1 MALLAA
7 TVGVLASVWPAL
19 FAGRIDAARTLTSGA
34 RAVMHP
40 RERRAQRLVV
50 GWQVAVAV
58 VLLAG
63 AALFV
68 RSVRTLDR
76 THVGFRA
83 DGLLSLE
90 VQSSFREPERA
101 DVFYET
107 LLARTREWPGVAAAG
122 AVYLRPLNGPIGND
136 TVPVLPGQEGLGEN
150 APWRRN
156 PRANLESLAPG
167 TFRALGVPLL
177 SGRDFGPADVAGA
190 GDVVI
195 VSASAAARY
204 WPGRDPIGQKL
215 VVAGQRRP
223 PAPDQ
228 LRWQTVVGVVG
239 DMRYRGLLDP
249 RLDIYLPA
257 AQSTMRVKDVLVR
270 VDGDPEPV
278 ITRIRAIAREL
289 DPGAWVGE
297 VALMSDAL
305 ARESAPW
312 RFAMRILLFF
322 GGLAAV
328 LATVGLVGVVWLVV
342 AMRRREL
349 GVRATLGATPAQLR
363 RHVLADAV
371 WTGAAATAIGVLVA
385 LVLGQ
390 SLAGFVVGTTAHD
403 PLSLT
408 AAALVTFGAGAIG
421 AVFAAHGVARISPID
436 ALRD

>member
-1 MALLAA
+1 
-7 TVGVLASVWPAL
+7 
-19 FAGRIDAARTLTSGA
+19 
-34 RAVMHP
+34 MHP

-76 THVGFRA
+76 TDVGFRA
-83 DGLLSLE
+83 DGLVSLE

-122 AVYLRPLNGPIGND
+122 AVFLRPLNGPIGTD
-136 TVPVLPGQEGLGEN
+136 TVPVLSGQEGLSEN

-156 PRANLESLAPG
+156 PRANLESIAPG
-167 TFRALGVPLL
+167 SFRALGVPLL
-177 SGRDFGPADVAGA
+177 SGRDFTSADVAGA
-190 GDVVI
+190 RDVVI

-204 WPGRDPIGQKL
+204 WPGRDPIGQRL

-223 PAPDQ
+223 PPRPDQ

-239 DMRYRGLLDP
+239 DIRYRGVLDP
-249 RLDIYLPA
+249 RLDIYVPA
-257 AQSTMRVKDVLVR
+257 AQSSMRVKDVLVR
-270 VDGDPEPV
+270 VDGDPESV
-278 ITRIRAIAREL
+278 IARVRAAAREL
-289 DPGAWVGE
+289 DPGAFVGE
-297 VALMSDAL
+297 VVLMSDAL

-312 RFAMRILLFF
+312 RFAMRILMFF
-322 GGLAAV
+322 GGLATV

-363 RHVLADAV
+363 RHVLTDAV
-371 WTGAAATAIGVLVA
+371 WTGAAATAIGVVA
-385 LVLGQ
+385 ALFLGQ
-390 SLAGFVVGTTAHD
+390 SVAGFVLGTTAHD

-408 AAALVTFGAGAIG
+408 AAALVTFGTGVVG
-421 AVFAAHGVARISPID
+421 AVLAADGAARISPID